1 MAEGAAPLESGRLET
16 FRCQGELLALY
27 ETLVNVMFCAKD
39 ADGVYLEVNTA
50 FVRRTGRASKR
61 EVIGRRV
68 ADLFAPARAAH
79 YEEQDRH
86 VLAGGGAVRDE
97 LELIR
102 RPDGDLGW
110 YLTTK
115 LPVSGPDDSAP
126 PIGLVSV
133 SRDLQTPT
141 ADGEIVASLQPVVAH
156 VRAHLDEPL
165 RVAEL
170 AAVAGCTPSQ
180 LDRRVKRVFGLS
192 PKQYVLRVK
201 VERAMTLLQ
210 ESDADLAQVAHLAGF
225 YDQPDFSRRF
235 ARITGRTPAQFRAS
249 SSDLIGS

>member
-1 MAEGAAPLESGRLET
+1 MGDGAAPLDSGRLDS
-16 FRCQGELLALY
+16 FPCQGELLALY

-68 ADLFAPARAAH
+68 ADLFAPERAAR

-86 VLAGGGAVRDE
+86 VLAGEGALRDE

-102 RPDGDLGW
+102 RPDGELGW

-115 LPVSGPDDSAP
+115 LPVSGSDEGAA

-141 ADGEIVASLQPVVAH
+141 TDGETVASLQPVVTH
-156 VRAHLDEPL
+156 VREHLQEPL
-165 RVAEL
+165 RVADL
-170 AAVAGCTPSQ
+170 AAVADCTPSQ
-180 LDRRVKRVFGLS
+180 LDRRLKRVFGLS

-201 VERAMTLLQ
+201 VERAMTLLT
-210 ESDADLAQVAHLAGF
+210 ETDADLADIAHLAGF

-235 ARITGRTPAQFRAS
+235 ARVTGRTPAQFRAS